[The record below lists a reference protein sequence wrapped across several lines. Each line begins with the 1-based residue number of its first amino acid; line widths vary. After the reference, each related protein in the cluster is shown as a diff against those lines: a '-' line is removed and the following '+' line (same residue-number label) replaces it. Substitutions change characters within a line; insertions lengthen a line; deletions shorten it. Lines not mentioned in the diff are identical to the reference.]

1 MYLIHVAFMNAR
13 DTNLCGA
20 SVRPTYERSLVRGGG
35 GYNQGSDVYFAKGSG
50 GWVFAGVNRVVCVD
64 DGGCGPTVGVGCLR
78 VFQWRDLCGL
88 SVEDSS
94 VLSQQAVYS
103 QNRDGYEV

>member
-1 MYLIHVAFMNAR
+1 MYLIHVAFISAR

-20 SVRPTYERSLVRGGG
+20 CARHTYERSLVRGEG
-35 GYNQGSDVYFAKGSG
+35 GYNQGSDVSFAKGSG
-50 GWVFAGVNRVVCVD
+50 GWVFASVNRVVCVD
-64 DGGCGPTVGVGCLR
+64 VGGVGPLWGLGVCGC
-78 VFQWRDLCGL
+78 QWRDLCGL

-94 VLSQQAVYS
+94 VLSQLAVYS